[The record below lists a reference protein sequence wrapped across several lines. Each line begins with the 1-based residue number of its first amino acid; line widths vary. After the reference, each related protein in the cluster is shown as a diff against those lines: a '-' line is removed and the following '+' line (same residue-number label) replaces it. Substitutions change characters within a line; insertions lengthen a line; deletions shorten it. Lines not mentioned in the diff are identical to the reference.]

1 MLLAALVQLNQT
13 SPDVSY
19 TEAAKSI
26 ASATI
31 DYLSDAN
38 GIIGECCGGCDNPPA
53 SSSRAVVMRNLQI
66 LQQAAPNE
74 KFATFTQKN
83 ADNVWNTARDPTT
96 NQLGSA

>member
-38 GIIGECCGGCDNPPA
+38 GIIGECRGGCDTTGQQFKGGSYA
-53 SSSRAVVMRNLQI
+53 ELADSSAGRSEREV
-66 LQQAAPNE
+66 
-74 KFATFTQKN
+74 
-83 ADNVWNTARDPTT
+83 RDLHPEECR
-96 NQLGSA
+96 QRVEYGEGSHD